1 MVYLFKV
8 PIQKN
13 VKVCPEGKHVL
24 RAFYIEI
31 GKGRKSGMTG
41 FIRSKTCHMAD
52 RLYGLMEKIKRWNN
66 V

>member
-8 PIQKN
+8 SIQKN

-31 GKGRKSGMTG
+31 GKGRKSGVTR
-41 FIRSKTCHMAD
+41 FIRSKTCHIAD
-52 RLYGLMEKIKRWNN
+52 RLYGLMEKSKRWNN